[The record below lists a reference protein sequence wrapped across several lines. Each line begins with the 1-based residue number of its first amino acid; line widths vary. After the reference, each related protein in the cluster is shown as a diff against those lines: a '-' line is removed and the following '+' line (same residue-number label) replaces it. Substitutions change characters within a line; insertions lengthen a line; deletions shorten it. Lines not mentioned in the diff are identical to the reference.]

1 MGMKLISIGLL
12 ICLFTGCLYPES
24 YFEIQADRLPVWAIC
39 NADSVRNYQFR
50 VADNYQFLAQRYL
63 VKANEKGIPA
73 SKKIIYLKKSLSL
86 YPEREIYFLLGV
98 ELINQGRHE
107 EALQVFQFLVTEKNG
122 YQSKDPVHQL
132 MLRYLNRKD
141 EPGIFGEDE
150 KNLLKQWIKNDIH
163 N

>member
-1 MGMKLISIGLL
+1 MKLASISLL
-12 ICLFTGCLYPES
+12 ICLISSCLYPET

-98 ELINQGRHE
+98 ELINQGRQE
-107 EALQVFQFLVTEKNG
+107 EAMQVFKFLVIEKKG
-122 YQSKDPVHQL
+122 YQSKYPVHQL
-132 MLRYLNRKD
+132 MLRYLNRKGETD
-141 EPGIFGEDE
+141 TFDEDE
-150 KNLLKQWIKNDIH
+150 KKLLKQWIKNDIH
-163 N
+163 I